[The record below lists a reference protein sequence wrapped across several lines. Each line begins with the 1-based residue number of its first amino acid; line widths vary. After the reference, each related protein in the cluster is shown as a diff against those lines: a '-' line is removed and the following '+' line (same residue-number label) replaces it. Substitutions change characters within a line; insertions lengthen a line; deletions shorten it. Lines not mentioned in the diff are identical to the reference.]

1 MFSGRPEVT
10 LLDPMGSLKKLAIRG
25 ASVVIGSC
33 FVALTVS
40 LALVAGVPASAQ
52 SNNHAHGQ
60 LEPAAHE
67 EVDAAYQRGMEFLQ
81 AKRYADALEQ
91 FRFVTQHA
99 PRIPQ
104 GPSGEGIA
112 LVLMGKPQEAIE
124 ALRRALELD
133 PTFWVAQ
140 RELGIVYWSQNLK
153 EPAAQQLE
161 PIIAIHPDDGAV
173 NIILAQ
179 YTFER
184 ADYAQALLYLS
195 RVPAQVV
202 ADPHLSLMQAEAQLK
217 TGQAA
222 GAGATLERLVG
233 RTGLTNEQGFEL
245 AWMLGQ
251 AKAFKPAIEVFKQLP
266 ADYPDEF
273 RHSYGLALA
282 YFGTGEY
289 DKCIATLDAL
299 VTHGNTRPEAFSLLG
314 VAEEKSGHTK
324 EAYDAFRRGIL
335 TNPTDSLN
343 YLNIATLACGHLS
356 YDLAIEILTSGIARI
371 PNSHELFLSR
381 GIANTLGGQFARAQ
395 QDYNQAIGLAP
406 SDAGS
411 YLAMGLSQ
419 LEAGDLDRAIQ
430 SFVNSSARDSK
441 DAVSYYFTAEA
452 LIQKGVSPGT
462 AAFDQAKQAADR
474 AISLDPGFAYA
485 YRDRAKLELHANET
499 DQAISDLESARAADP
514 KSSSTLYLL
523 GQAYQRKGRTSEA
536 KELLAQVPGAKV
548 QEDREYQRDFLTQEL
563 VTLSKGDHRGTE

>member
-1 MFSGRPEVT
+1 MLGH
-10 LLDPMGSLKKLAIRG
+10 MASLKKLAKRCAFEGIDLCMAG
-25 ASVVIGSC
+25 LMV
-33 FVALTVS
+33 L

-52 SNNHAHGQ
+52 SND
-60 LEPAAHE
+60 PAQRQPEQATHE
-67 EVDAAYQRGMEFLQ
+67 KVDAAYQRGMELLQ

-91 FRFVTQHA
+91 FRHLTQLTPHS
-99 PRIPQ
+99 PL
-104 GPSGEGIA
+104 GPNGEGIA

-133 PTFWVAQ
+133 PAFWVAQ

-153 EPAAQQLE
+153 EQAAQQLE
-161 PIIAIHPDDGAV
+161 PIIALHPDDGAV
-173 NIILAQ
+173 NVILAQ
-179 YTFER
+179 YKFER

-195 RVPAQVV
+195 RVPAQVA
-202 ADPHLSLMQAEAQLK
+202 ADARLSLMVGEAQLK
-217 TGQAA
+217 TGQVA

-233 RTGLTNEQGFEL
+233 RKGLTNEQGFEL

-251 AKAFKPAIEVFKQLP
+251 AKLFKPAIEVFNQLP

-273 RHSYGLALA
+273 RHNYGLALA

-289 DKCIATLDAL
+289 DKCIATLDVL
-299 VTHGNTRPEAFSLLG
+299 VAHGNTRPEAFSLLG

-335 TNPTDSLN
+335 ANPADSLN

-381 GIANTLGGQFARAQ
+381 GIANTLGGQFAQAQ

-499 DQAISDLESARAADP
+499 DQAIIDLEHARAADP
-514 KSSSTLYLL
+514 KSSSILYLL

-536 KELLAQVPGAKV
+536 KELLAQVAGAKV

>member
-1 MFSGRPEVT
+1 
-10 LLDPMGSLKKLAIRG
+10 
-25 ASVVIGSC
+25 
-33 FVALTVS
+33 
-40 LALVAGVPASAQ
+40 
-52 SNNHAHGQ
+52 
-60 LEPAAHE
+60 
-67 EVDAAYQRGMEFLQ
+67 
-81 AKRYADALEQ
+81 
-91 FRFVTQHA
+91 
-99 PRIPQ
+99 
-104 GPSGEGIA
+104 
-112 LVLMGKPQEAIE
+112 
-124 ALRRALELD
+124 
-133 PTFWVAQ
+133 
-140 RELGIVYWSQNLK
+140 
-153 EPAAQQLE
+153 
-161 PIIAIHPDDGAV
+161 
-173 NIILAQ
+173 
-179 YTFER
+179 
-184 ADYAQALLYLS
+184 
-195 RVPAQVV
+195 
-202 ADPHLSLMQAEAQLK
+202 
-217 TGQAA
+217 
-222 GAGATLERLVG
+222 
-233 RTGLTNEQGFEL
+233 
-245 AWMLGQ
+245 
-251 AKAFKPAIEVFKQLP
+251 
-266 ADYPDEF
+266 
-273 RHSYGLALA
+273 
-282 YFGTGEY
+282 
-289 DKCIATLDAL
+289 
-299 VTHGNTRPEAFSLLG
+299 LLG

-335 TNPTDSLN
+335 ANPADSLN

-381 GIANTLGGQFARAQ
+381 GIANTLGGQFAQAQ

-499 DQAISDLESARAADP
+499 DQAIIDLEHARAADP
-514 KSSSTLYLL
+514 KSSSILYLL

-536 KELLAQVPGAKV
+536 KELLAQVAGAKV